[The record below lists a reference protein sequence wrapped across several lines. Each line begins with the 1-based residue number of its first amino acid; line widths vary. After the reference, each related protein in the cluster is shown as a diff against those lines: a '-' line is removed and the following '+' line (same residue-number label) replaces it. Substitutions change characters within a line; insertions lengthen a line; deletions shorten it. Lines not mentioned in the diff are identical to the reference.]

1 MQFHR
6 QNSFPKMRG
15 AKVVKP
21 KDAMNTTTLNADYVK
36 PEFISQTPPYPQ
48 DAVIEIK
55 YSTCKNHDLNSQAPK
70 FRVHNLCAGRLE
82 QPNKVIHIIDPCL
95 NFASREE
102 LNTMMLHAAQLAGAS
117 RTCTQRRRCAKAVRW
132 RVAHRYA
139 TPAVRGYARVECGA
153 AGIIDDD
160 LKYTAL
166 DERDLKV
173 IWYGDGKRNVKEF
186 WAKRF
191 LKHGSFSTS
200 LNIDGEVM
208 VDYASKI
215 YEFGETVVTGNAE
228 EYSLGEFLEEKGFDV
243 GKYHQVEDLHLVLK
257 EYFEVDVYP
266 TFVAQGTHPFLHEIG
281 VLYSKDSGEK
291 IDHPMAKLVPGG
303 SFLMRRI

>member
-1 MQFHR
+1 
-6 QNSFPKMRG
+6 
-15 AKVVKP
+15 
-21 KDAMNTTTLNADYVK
+21 
-36 PEFISQTPPYPQ
+36 
-48 DAVIEIK
+48 
-55 YSTCKNHDLNSQAPK
+55 
-70 FRVHNLCAGRLE
+70 
-82 QPNKVIHIIDPCL
+82 
-95 NFASREE
+95 
-102 LNTMMLHAAQLAGAS
+102 
-117 RTCTQRRRCAKAVRW
+117 
-132 RVAHRYA
+132 
-139 TPAVRGYARVECGA
+139 
-153 AGIIDDD
+153 
-160 LKYTAL
+160 
-166 DERDLKV
+166 
-173 IWYGDGKRNVKEF
+173 
-186 WAKRF
+186 
-191 LKHGSFSTS
+191 
-200 LNIDGEVM
+200 M